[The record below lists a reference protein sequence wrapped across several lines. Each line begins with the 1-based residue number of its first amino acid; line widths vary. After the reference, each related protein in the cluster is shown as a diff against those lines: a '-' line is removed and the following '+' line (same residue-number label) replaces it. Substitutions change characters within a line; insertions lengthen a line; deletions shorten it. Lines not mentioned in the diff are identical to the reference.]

1 MTAIIK
7 IFLDLCFQSRY
18 DAVKF
23 RRICF
28 SGQKGFIAKNLK
40 FAEGGWRPVVTI
52 PSLGCHS
59 LSLLPPRDRESE
71 KIR

>member
-18 DAVKF
+18 DAVNFEEFVFQVK
-23 RRICF
+23 
-28 SGQKGFIAKNLK
+28 KGFIPKNLK